1 MTSAAPRRRPVIRLD
16 RVEKTYHLGEIEV
29 RALQGVSFEVERGD
43 FVAIMGASGSGKS
56 TLMNVIGCLDVPS
69 RGRYLLDGVDVR
81 KHDDEDLAI
90 IRNRKIGFVFQSF
103 NLIPRTSA
111 RANVELP
118 LIYAGMRKAERGER
132 VQAAL
137 EAVGLADRADH
148 LPSELS
154 GGEQQ
159 RAAVARAI
167 ATDPALILADEPTGN
182 LDSHSTLEVLE
193 IFNRLNA
200 EGRTVLIITHEAEV
214 AAHAKRVVVLR
225 DGLITA
231 DRRPAVGSGGRPAA
245 PPVDHRGG
253 AVNFENVR
261 IAIRGISANRLRS
274 ALTML
279 GIMIGVAAV
288 IVLVAVGNGSS
299 KAVQTRLQSLG
310 TNTLTVAAGGFGP
323 RGGGNNSVRPTLT
336 TTDVT
341 AISDPTLVPDISQVA
356 PVKSTSAAA
365 AAGGNSYTP
374 GQVLGTTANMAGI
387 RDYTTTSGSF
397 FTENDVTNHNRVVV
411 LGTTVVKNLF
421 GTTEDPV
428 GQDVKI
434 GNATWTV
441 AGVLK
446 SKGTNGLQD
455 QDDLVLAPI
464 TSLEDNITGNNDQ
477 VNQIVAQATSRN
489 TTDAASAEITAVLA
503 SNHKSTTGQTQFQV
517 LNQASLLATSQST
530 TQVFT
535 VLLGAVAAISLLV
548 GGIGVMNIMLVTVTE
563 RTREI
568 GIRKAIGARRWDILG
583 QFMVEAVLLS
593 VVGGVLGVVFG
604 ILGSR
609 FKIVGVQP
617 VIAPG
622 SVLLAFGVALAVGL
636 FFGIYPA
643 NRAASLSPIDALRYE

>member
-1 MTSAAPRRRPVIRLD
+1 
-16 RVEKTYHLGEIEV
+16 
-29 RALQGVSFEVERGD
+29 
-43 FVAIMGASGSGKS
+43 
-56 TLMNVIGCLDVPS
+56 
-69 RGRYLLDGVDVR
+69 
-81 KHDDEDLAI
+81 
-90 IRNRKIGFVFQSF
+90 
-103 NLIPRTSA
+103 
-111 RANVELP
+111 
-118 LIYAGMRKAERGER
+118 
-132 VQAAL
+132 
-137 EAVGLADRADH
+137 
-148 LPSELS
+148 
-154 GGEQQ
+154 
-159 RAAVARAI
+159 
-167 ATDPALILADEPTGN
+167 
-182 LDSHSTLEVLE
+182 
-193 IFNRLNA
+193 
-200 EGRTVLIITHEAEV
+200 
-214 AAHAKRVVVLR
+214 
-225 DGLITA
+225 
-231 DRRPAVGSGGRPAA
+231 
-245 PPVDHRGG
+245 
-253 AVNFENVR
+253 VNFENVR